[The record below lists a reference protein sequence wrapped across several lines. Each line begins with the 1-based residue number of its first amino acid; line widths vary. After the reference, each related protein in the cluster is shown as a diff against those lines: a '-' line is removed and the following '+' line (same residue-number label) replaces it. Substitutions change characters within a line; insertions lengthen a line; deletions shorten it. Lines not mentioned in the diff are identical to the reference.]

1 MPALHQVVVRPVV
14 TEKSSA
20 AYQTRKEYTFEV
32 HPQANKYQI
41 RAAIQA
47 LFPVT
52 VTGVRTMQMRRHEVT
67 RGRIRGT
74 TNRWKRAMGA
84 LKAGVSVAVFGGWD
98 EHRAF
103 PADDGRPPLPLGVR
117 VRRDH
122 PRHAGEVAARADEE
136 VGRAEQPG
144 PPDLP
149 ASGR

>member
-1 MPALHQVVVRPVV
+1 MPALHEVVVRPVV

-67 RGRIRGT
+67 RGRTRGT
-74 TNRWKRAMGA
+74 TARWKKAIVT
-84 LKAGVSVAVFGGWD
+84 LKEGDSIAVFEG
-98 EHRAF
+98 
-103 PADDGRPPLPLGVR
+103 
-117 VRRDH
+117 
-122 PRHAGEVAARADEE
+122 
-136 VGRAEQPG
+136 
-144 PPDLP
+144 
-149 ASGR
+149 